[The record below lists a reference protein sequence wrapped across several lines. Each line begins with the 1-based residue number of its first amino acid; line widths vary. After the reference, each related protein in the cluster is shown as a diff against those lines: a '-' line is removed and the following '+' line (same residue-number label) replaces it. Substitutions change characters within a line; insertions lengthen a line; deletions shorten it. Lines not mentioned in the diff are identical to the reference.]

1 MQELRNLATDRAR
14 HDDPEV
20 VQALSNMAK
29 LITTISNTV
38 SGIHDDLEALKYDTN
53 ASLFGQAEKTN
64 EILKKMWTLVW
75 FAVGMAGLSSL
86 ITILDWIF

>member
-1 MQELRNLATDRAR
+1 MQELINLAGQYADR
-14 HDDPEV
+14 DDPQV
-20 VQALSNMAK
+20 VQALSNMAR

-53 ASLFGQAEKTN
+53 KDLFTQAEKTN
-64 EILKKMWTLVW
+64 EALEKMWPLVW
-75 FAVGMAGLSSL
+75 GAVGASAFFSL